1 MFRLASIL
9 YSIIGTTMAGIFFIA
24 TLVSGNDTLIP
35 IVVAIGT
42 GFVLALP
49 VTYFITK
56 SVMSEN

>member
-35 IVVAIGT
+35 IVAAIAT
-42 GFVLALP
+42 GFVLAFP

-56 SVMSEN
+56 SILSEN